1 MVQPSVRVAIS
12 SDFLD
17 AFAQIPKDQQSKVR
31 RFIEQ
36 FKANP
41 ASGGINYEK
50 ISTFKDQKLRSVRI
64 DQSYRGIVMKPESG
78 DIYTLLWVAHHDDA
92 YQWAQNKVCNIHP
105 DTGALQVY
113 ETQEIEPPTDGGPTP
128 GDGEEFDGTDGR
140 TDLFAQHRDREL
152 ARLGVPL
159 ELMPLVRSI
168 ETEEELDRVQP
179 YLPQEAYEV
188 LFLLAAGYTLLEVDR
203 EMARHRP
210 PPSQEVDTEDFDA
223 ALEHPDSQRRFQVVD
238 DDLELLEIL
247 SAPLEKWRVF
257 LHPSQRRT
265 VRMEANGPVRVLGG
279 AGTGKT
285 VVAMHRAKY
294 LVERVL
300 EGADER
306 LLFTTFTRN
315 LAADIEENLRK
326 ICSEEVMS
334 RIQVVNLD
342 RWVNEFLQRQG
353 YEYQVDFG
361 ERTRDLWDDA
371 MLLIP
376 PELDFPRA
384 FYREEWE
391 QVIQPHE
398 VTSLPEYMRV
408 ARVGRGTRIS
418 RAQRKLIWPIFQ
430 EYQALLN
437 EKQLREPDGAMRD
450 ARLILEDRGAILPYR
465 SIVVDE
471 AQDLGRQAFKLIRAM
486 VPEKPNDIFIVGD
499 AHQRIYRHPIVLG
512 QCGIDIV
519 GRGRRLRINYRTTE
533 ETRRWAVALLEGIPF
548 DDLDGGAETQADHT
562 SLLRGLDPEVR
573 HFDSFAEEVDY
584 LCSYLESLEEEDRS
598 RTCLVARTKKWVER
612 YQGALEA
619 RGIETYPVRRSQAED
634 RSAVGLR
641 LATMHRVKGLE
652 FDRVL
657 VVAVNHDV
665 LPLPRALEGAAGEA
679 EREALETRERSLLY
693 VAATRARREV
703 KVTSHGQPSR
713 LLGG

>member
-17 AFAQIPKDQQSKVR
+17 AFAQIPKDQQGKVR

-41 ASGGINYEK
+41 ASPGINYEK
-50 ISTFKDQKLRSVRI
+50 IGTFKDQKLRSVRI
-64 DQSYRGIVMKPESG
+64 DQSYRGIVMKPGSG

-113 ETQEIEPPTDGGPTP
+113 ETQEVQAPTDGGATP
-128 GDGEEFDGTDGR
+128 GDDEIDPLDGR
-140 TDLFAQHRDREL
+140 TDLFAEHRDREL

-168 ETEEELDRVQP
+168 KSEEELDRVQP
-179 YLPQEAYEV
+179 YLPQESYEV
-188 LFLLAAGYTLLEVDR
+188 LFLLAAGYTLVEVDR

-210 PPSQEVDTEDFDA
+210 APTEEVDTEDFEA
-223 ALEHPDSQRRFQVVD
+223 ALEHPDSQRRFQVLD
-238 DDLELLEIL
+238 DDLELQRMLN
-247 SAPLEKWRVF
+247 APLEKWRVF
-257 LHPSQRRT
+257 LHPSQQRI
-265 VRMEANGPVRVLGG
+265 VRMDANGPVRVLGG

-285 VVAMHRAKY
+285 VVAMHRAKF
-294 LVERVL
+294 LAERVL
-300 EGADER
+300 QGPDER

-315 LAADIEENLRK
+315 LAADIEENLSE
-326 ICSEEVMS
+326 ICSKEVQR
-334 RIQVVNLD
+334 RIEVVNLD
-342 RWVNEFLQRQG
+342 RWVNDFLKRQG
-353 YEYQVDFG
+353 YEYQVDYG
-361 ERTRDLWDDA
+361 VRTRELWETA
-371 MLLIP
+371 LLAIP
-376 PELDFPRA
+376 EAADFPRA

-398 VTSLPEYMRV
+398 VQSLAEYMRV
-408 ARVGRGTRIS
+408 ARVGRGTPMS
-418 RAQRKLIWPIFQ
+418 RSQRKLIWPVFQ

-437 EKQLREPDGAMRD
+437 ENGLREPDGAMRD
-450 ARLILEDRGAILPYR
+450 ARAILENRGGIGLYR

-471 AQDLGRQAFKLIRAM
+471 AQDLGRQAFKLLRAM
-486 VPEKPNDIFIVGD
+486 VSEQPNDLFIVGD
-499 AHQRIYRHPIVLG
+499 AHQRIYRQPIVLG
-512 QCGIDIV
+512 RCGVDIV

-548 DDLDGGAETQADHT
+548 DDLDGGDETQADHT
-562 SLLRGLDPEVR
+562 SLLRGADPEVR

-584 LCSYLESLEEEDRS
+584 LCSYLEALDEDDRN
-598 RTCLVARTKKWVER
+598 RTCLVARTKQWVER
-612 YQGALEA
+612 YQGALQA
-619 RGIETYPVRRSQAED
+619 RGIATYPVRRSEAED
-634 RSAVGLR
+634 RTAEGVR

-665 LPLPRALEGAAGEA
+665 LPLPRALEGAASDA
-679 EREALETRERSLLY
+679 DREALETRERSLLY

-703 KVTSHGQPSR
+703 KVTSHGRPSR
-713 LLGG
+713 FLEG